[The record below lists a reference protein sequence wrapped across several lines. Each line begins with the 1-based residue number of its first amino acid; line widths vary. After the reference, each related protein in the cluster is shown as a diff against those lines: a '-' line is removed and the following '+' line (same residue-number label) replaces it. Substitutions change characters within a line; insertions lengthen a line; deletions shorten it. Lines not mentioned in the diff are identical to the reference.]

1 LDSATGKGYKD
12 PASCRVSF
20 NGDSMSGNRGTWRVF
35 LVVLALSAC
44 TAQRAVSPVES
55 GEPTELRLRAGD
67 SIRIVTKQR
76 ERMSLEITEIRPAEL
91 AGVSL
96 KPAAHETL
104 PAGRDV
110 VVPYADIALVEVRRF
125 SAARTAAAPVLV
137 VLVAAGIALSTM
149 PVMAGP

>member
-1 LDSATGKGYKD
+1 
-12 PASCRVSF
+12 
-20 NGDSMSGNRGTWRVF
+20 MSGDRGTWRVLF
-35 LVVLALSAC
+35 VVLALSAC
-44 TAQRAVSPVES
+44 TSQRTVSPVDS

-76 ERMSLEITEIRPAEL
+76 ERISLEITEIRPTEL
-91 AGVSL
+91 AGVSV

-125 SAARTAAAPVLV
+125 SAVRTVAAPVLV
-137 VLVAAGIALSTM
+137 VLVAAGIALTTT
-149 PVMAGP
+149 PVTAGP